1 MPWGMVKLLPM
12 DGGSSRA
19 CRGITQGQTGF
30 VSRQYNMWTAQTL
43 DDCKALCTGSCTGIE
58 FQASNKYCEVWY
70 GDILFSTKSE
80 GFECYVKQDQDR
92 ESKLA
97 MIRPQD
103 DSCLRSEVKGCGA
116 LKDRY
121 SCLSSKDGSSTG
133 DIYGLQVTNEPCV
146 WCGGGFCRTGSDN
159 KCEPFDFLLRGMGK
173 EHGFDSFT
181 AVGTFETPTC
191 KAGKPTVF
199 DEAAQMVFGNVQC
212 LKKQPEGCGAI
223 KDRSTC
229 LSSVDGR
236 QFPGLKV
243 ENQPCV
249 WCGGAPCN
257 IDNGNLC
264 EPYGFALNEKS
275 GAFHT
280 YFAAACEDGNVVEE
294 SISTAMART
303 GVVTSVD
310 CGIPNPMW
318 LGVSKSCGFCQ
329 AQVAEQAAASYRSCT
344 AYCQAQGGL
353 SCAKAFNGFM
363 ASCDLGTETT
373 CEAVFEA
380 NSHPVCQCQP
390 ASVKEREANANF
402 AAALPRP
409 TEEKTVCLDVVAAG
423 CGSLKDKLSC
433 LSSKDG
439 SVADY
444 RGLKIAGEPCVWC
457 GGGACTDHDESVL
470 CAAYDFVA
478 NGQGLAFTSRQAIT
492 VMDVAHCKEPT
503 ENFGNLECLQK
514 VSAGCNSI
522 EDQDTCLASVDGSP
536 YKQIAGLKV
545 EGQPCVWCGGA
556 PCSENGKLC
565 EPHEFVTNGGGH
577 AYDAGTAVYYTAACE
592 AGKPVSHTIT
602 SPMANYGQN
611 VAIDCGIPNPI
622 WYKVGK
628 TCGFCKVQVAK
639 MALPVYKN
647 CTGYCHAQ
655 GLKCAS
661 AAKGH
666 LHSCDV
672 ESPMTCDTPFGDET
686 GPLCECQPAQVK
698 AAFKA
703 APRPTEE
710 QMHCLKAEEKGCFGI
725 TDRIN
730 CLSSKDG
737 ATQVGKAGFKIGGE
751 PCVWCGDGLCSSDSA
766 AKCAPYDWLMNGQ
779 GVEYTTNHAIAN
791 YDVATCKANPDAV
804 FPNLDCLASK
814 TTGCNSIQDEE
825 MCLKSK
831 DGRPYEYIAGF
842 KASGQPCVWCGGG
855 DCHSSSTNKCEPYDF
870 AVNGEG
876 HAFNTF
882 HAVGTYKMAA
892 CEGGSPAVH
901 FLNSGFSEHG
911 TSLQVQCGSGP
922 APVWAKVSRTCGEC
936 TVNVPNIKEFYYTC
950 AGYCKYQPG
959 SPQCV
964 GASIAY
970 HPSSCDI
977 KMGASCDFKFND
989 EQDAICQCEKVL
1001 LPHEKIQALYAQCGG
1016 KEWRGFTQCEAGATC
1031 NIVDEWYSQC
1041 VPILA
1046 AKPGVKF
1053 TSGEAEL
1060 AAANAPIGDEE
1071 ELGAGPALG
1080 ATAAVAG
1087 VTAVGA
1093 AAGAAAPVTG
1103 AMSPE
1108 CSAHPKCAELKLT
1121 GNCCPNDA
1129 AAVLGCCTNFDPTA
1143 AVAAVTVAP
1152 TSSDVEVGTIAPLA
1166 TPAPADQS
1174 YWKDPMERPTE
1185 AELSCLPAEPKGCSS
1200 IRDKLM
1206 CLSRVDGRTGY
1217 KVHGLN
1223 VGGEPCVWC
1232 GGGACTDF
1240 SDAVCEPY
1248 DWLIHGTG
1256 KANKNSVFKEEDMS
1270 CLKKAESGC
1279 NNIEDKQ
1286 ECLSSRDAR
1295 PFQQVAGLKTNNQ
1308 PCVWCGGVTCHSNN
1322 DNMCEPFDFVMNG
1335 AGHAFGVNTNALN
1348 TYLVPECQYGKLI
1361 TKHYGSAK
1369 YDRGL
1374 PKEVSCGD
1382 TTTTW
1387 NGVSKVCGACDVT
1400 IPNINA
1406 SYGTCEKYC
1415 LAQGGRQCA
1424 SAGLAYTHSCAVQ
1437 GVDYLL
1443 TCNMPFEEGEAARCR
1458 CQGGEVP
1465 KEEVAKT
1472 MTSLPQIPYAQC
1484 GGKGWT
1490 GQTKCQVGSNCAVV
1504 SEWYSQCLPGA
1515 LSNPDQA
1522 AEAASAVAQAA
1533 GKDVTTQAAYAGQ
1546 AASEAAKV
1554 AGMPAATQAT
1564 RAYVGA
1570 AGTADEKGITKEEA
1584 NAAGVQAVKDAL
1596 ADAGVS
1602 ADDISHMEEQAVKEG
1617 KVIVFGEEQNPSSG
1631 PYIAAMAAFN
1641 GAKDFGKS
1649 KQEQC
1654 QKAYIAA
1661 YKTAKGNGKLG
1672 QQATEVAVD
1681 VAGQVA
1687 AKIGLTNEEK
1697 IYCSEMAAK
1706 EITKTSGGFSDE
1718 VADSMKIAGTA
1729 AAVDIGIAST
1739 QVDPTVAAVMKDIE
1753 TEKADA
1759 LQTPQTSEIMTKCLA
1774 AGQAAGAKAPEA
1786 AAAEAAAV
1794 GKSLGLSAID
1804 TAQVARK
1811 CAYEAAINAGMSPVE
1826 ATAAAEAARSMVPA
1840 IVTAPSDGSDIKAGE
1855 LLHGGEDCWVPCG
1868 KSSGLCAYCGLGNA
1882 CCRTDE
1888 LNKPKVC
1895 QDVAITTWH
1904 HVCVKPVH
1912 QPSDVDDL
1920 TKGMESAVL
1929 YTDARAKAEEMAQAA
1944 KAEGKS
1950 VEEQVTAASEGA
1962 IDSMKGANAKVVDE
1976 VNAAY
1981 KAAQETGISGGMT
1994 QPAAEIAAK
2003 NAVVNQLQKNGMSNQ
2018 EAAAITAATS
2028 VAVGGVTVVNVNGGS
2043 SATASATAKA
2053 STAAVPAPAV
2063 PTVAPTAAPVT
2074 AAPVTAAPTDAVT
2087 LAPVATAAPTD
2098 VTLAPVATVEPTA
2111 TVAPVATLAPAET
2124 ATVAPV
2130 ATLAPAETATLA
2142 PVATLAPAA
2151 TLEPAAT
2158 VAPVAGATLAPV
2170 AGATLAPLTT
2180 VKVDVTLPPVATVAP
2195 VSTVAPEALTI
2206 ATAAPEATIPP
2217 VVTVAPA
2224 AHVDLSTVAPAAIV
2238 TLPPVI
2244 TNNKVV
2250 GSEET
2255 GAVVAATGAAAAA
2268 VAAVAP
2274 KQKHAITAGLQAAEL
2289 KEDAGSDINVQ
2300 AEVAA
2305 GTAGAYE
2312 IGQGSSQDVAEQ
2324 SAQEVAKI
2332 LYLRSGQPEEEAIA
2346 MAEEAASKAKE
2357 EQGGTF
2363 VQSGMLERHGFS
2375 DCWEPCGK
2383 KPGYCSDYCG
2393 LGNACCRKTGDIVVP
2408 RECQGVYSFYTP
2420 HYECVKPTAI
2430 YVPGDEKARG
2440 QADSTGAVVSGTEE
2454 TETTPEAEDTGFG
2467 TGAYIAVAACI
2478 AACCCAGVAGTP
2490 CCKWCH
2496 GNGPNG
2502 NGPNGCC
2509 SSSIHAPGRKLS
2521 SEMSNS
2527 ERSGVEWRSGGVPGS
2542 SNPERHRGS
2551 VPPAVGTGQKL
2562 W

>member
-1 MPWGMVKLLPM
+1 
-12 DGGSSRA
+12 
-19 CRGITQGQTGF
+19 
-30 VSRQYNMWTAQTL
+30 
-43 DDCKALCTGSCTGIE
+43 
-58 FQASNKYCEVWY
+58 
-70 GDILFSTKSE
+70 
-80 GFECYVKQDQDR
+80 
-92 ESKLA
+92 
-97 MIRPQD
+97 
-103 DSCLRSEVKGCGA
+103 
-116 LKDRY
+116 
-121 SCLSSKDGSSTG
+121 
-133 DIYGLQVTNEPCV
+133 
-146 WCGGGFCRTGSDN
+146 
-159 KCEPFDFLLRGMGK
+159 
-173 EHGFDSFT
+173 
-181 AVGTFETPTC
+181 
-191 KAGKPTVF
+191 
-199 DEAAQMVFGNVQC
+199 MVFGNVQC

-390 ASVKEREANANF
+390 ASVKDWIVLTHKWQRNNVRTQQSSSKLEEREANANF

-514 VSAGCNSI
+514 
-522 EDQDTCLASVDGSP
+522 DQDTCLASVDGSP

-628 TCGFCKVQVAK
+628 TCGFCKVQ
-639 MALPVYKN
+639 ALPVYKN

-882 HAVGTYKMAA
+882 HMAA

-1256 KANKNSVFKEEDMS
+1256 KAVLIS
-1270 CLKKAESGC
+1270 CIDGIADLQQLSSWSRQ
-1279 NNIEDKQ
+1279 DKQ

-1322 DNMCEPFDFVMNG
+1322 DNMCEPFDF
-1335 AGHAFGVNTNALN
+1335 
-1348 TYLVPECQYGKLI
+1348 
-1361 TKHYGSAK
+1361 HYGSAK

-1602 ADDISHMEEQAVKEG
+1602 ADDAGCLAVKEG

-1739 QVDPTVAAVMKDIE
+1739 QVDPTVAAVMKD
-1753 TEKADA
+1753 
-1759 LQTPQTSEIMTKCLA
+1759 
-1774 AGQAAGAKAPEA
+1774 GA

-1804 TAQVARK
+1804 TAQVART

-1888 LNKPKVC
+1888 LNKPK
-1895 QDVAITTWH
+1895 
-1904 HVCVKPVH
+1904 
-1912 QPSDVDDL
+1912 
-1920 TKGMESAVL
+1920 
-1929 YTDARAKAEEMAQAA
+1929 
-1944 KAEGKS
+1944 
-1950 VEEQVTAASEGA
+1950 
-1962 IDSMKGANAKVVDE
+1962 
-1976 VNAAY
+1976 
-1981 KAAQETGISGGMT
+1981 
-1994 QPAAEIAAK
+1994 
-2003 NAVVNQLQKNGMSNQ
+2003 
-2018 EAAAITAATS
+2018 AAAITAATS

-2305 GTAGAYE
+2305 GTAGAY
-2312 IGQGSSQDVAEQ
+2312 GSLQDVAEQ

-2393 LGNACCRKTGDIVVP
+2393 LGNACCRKTGDIVV
-2408 RECQGVYSFYTP
+2408 YSFYTP

-2478 AACCCAGVAGTP
+2478 AACCCAGVAAWHLSDSESKRTFANKAMRYTEVASASP
-2490 CCKWCH
+2490 Q
-2496 GNGPNG
+2496 GPTDLELQ
-2502 NGPNGCC
+2502 
-2509 SSSIHAPGRKLS
+2509 APLAA
-2521 SEMSNS
+2521 
-2527 ERSGVEWRSGGVPGS
+2527 SGAMAMAPMAMA
-2542 SNPERHRGS
+2542 PMAAA
-2551 VPPAVGTGQKL
+2551 PAASMRLAAPIQSATAVQCPRQ
-2562 W
+2562 